1 MRTVEPGIEDQGVS
15 EISMSEAELRRL
27 EPNIDSGLIH
37 RLVQQTYDELM
48 PAKVHSYVPILVSR
62 SASCSTSI
70 PGRRLDRCTLMS
82 S

>member
-48 PAKVHSYVPILVSR
+48 PAKVHSYVPILVVR
-62 SASCSTSI
+62 EVRDILHGRHSAA
-70 PGRRLDRCTLMS
+70 
-82 S
+82 